1 LQWEREIRKEDK
13 VLTTN
18 TKEIFDDAKAKP
30 IEVTQIEKK
39 KLAENEKLKGN
50 ELMKTKEFDQAIKLY
65 TQSIKYDSTEPTTY
79 CNRALAYSKVKQYD
93 NAISDCTK
101 AISLK
106 DDYTKAY
113 YRRAVCYMEIHKHKE
128 AFTDLLIV
136 LRDTPDSQEVINEI
150 NNLKNNWKNHIGKDE
165 YHNLERVIEEEIEM
179 AKKRHKKPVKQEN
192 GFKKIK
198 IVEETVVENKEL
210 SNFIIIQ
217 LRNLNNFYRL
227 VQK

>member
-1 LQWEREIRKEDK
+1 MKKHKEEVLQWEREIKNSDK
-13 VLTTN
+13 VLKTN
-18 TKEIFDDAKAKP
+18 TTEIFDEFKGKP

-65 TQSIKYDSTEPTTY
+65 TQSIKYDPNEPTTY

-101 AISLK
+101 AIAIK

-113 YRRAVCYMEIHKHKE
+113 YRRAVCYMEMNKFKE
-128 AFTDLLIV
+128 AFTDLLMV
-136 LRDTPDSQEVINEI
+136 LKDTPDSQEVITEI
-150 NNLKNNWKNHIGKDE
+150 NNLKSKWKNFLGKAE
-165 YHNLERVIEEEIEM
+165 YDKLDRVIEEEIEM
-179 AKKRHKKPVKQEN
+179 AKKRFKKEKQDS

-210 SNFIIIQ
+210 GIYS
-217 LRNLNNFYRL
+217 
-227 VQK
+227 